1 MIITAISISVIIIVI
16 IIIVNFGII
25 LITIIILII
34 LVSVFVLH
42 CNTDPGTTHCPAA
55 HTLVGLVAACCHV
68 SLIHWT
74 RTLCSCFTHPQH
86 FQLSICI

>member
-1 MIITAISISVIIIVI
+1 MIITAISISVIIIIVI
-16 IIIVNFGII
+16 FASII
-25 LITIIILII
+25 ITIIIMII
-34 LVSVFVLH
+34 LVIVFVLH

-86 FQLSICI
+86 FQLSMCI